1 MYFTLPYKEVLKT
14 HSSNTTRVVR
24 LNKWEPKVS
33 NSLWIFNQHKSLYGI
48 NVFQLLHLLTPK
60 EGECFCFILLFQPW
74 KREGLSLLPSPT
86 VGAMLSQ
93 GQCWR
98 ELCSVVMAL
107 AFDSMSIGTPCLLSS
122 VATDPGWCPFV
133 LHLLLASWPAAWLLG
148 EDRCVPLGVSF
159 RLPFPFQT
167 TPVHLLPHWM
177 SVT

>member
-14 HSSNTTRVVR
+14 HSSNTTSVVR

-74 KREGLSLLPSPT
+74 KREGLNLLPSPT

-98 ELCSVVMAL
+98 ELCSVVSDGFAL
-107 AFDSMSIGTPCLLSS
+107 WQHEDRHTLPLELSC
-122 VATDPGWCPFV
+122 PGWCPFV
-133 LHLLLASWPAAWLLG
+133 LHLLLASWPRG
-148 EDRCVPLGVSF
+148 QVCPLRGVI
-159 RLPFPFQT
+159 
-167 TPVHLLPHWM
+167 
-177 SVT
+177 